1 MPKQLFTCDIC
12 NHESKKTILHRIACS
27 LLNIDSLNDDFMRD
41 FFLSALQ
48 FTGREKKFS
57 EENKEIITNTC
68 ASLLDINKSCQ
79 RVCFACF
86 FKQLKEISERQV
98 SNTEMIV
105 NRNH

>member
-1 MPKQLFTCDIC
+1 
-12 NHESKKTILHRIACS
+12 
-27 LLNIDSLNDDFMRD
+27 MRD

-48 FTGREKKFS
+48 FAGREKIFS
-57 EENKEIITNTC
+57 KENKEIITDTC

-86 FKQLKEISERQV
+86 YKELKKVSEQQV
-98 SNTEMIV
+98 SNVEMIV